1 MTENIKNITKERVER
16 LAQRM
21 QEMNVDVAVFID
33 DEDSR
38 SRNVRYFT
46 GHPSDAL
53 LIVGRD
59 RHTVLI
65 PWDVNMAAQCA
76 IADEVVPYTK
86 FRCQKV
92 DALKTILGEGAVN
105 MKIYGRKL
113 VAELP
118 PSITHVDYLKI
129 TDALSHYDVV
139 VREDGIHAAV
149 TMMRMIKDSHE
160 LQCIRHACQVGD
172 VIIDHIEQGIRHHT
186 IVREEDVALVIER
199 EARENGMERT
209 GFDTLAAG
217 PSRSFAI
224 HAFPGYTA
232 QAWPGDGKQ
241 GTLSILDFGVVYEG
255 YTSDTTLTVAAGVL
269 TEKQETM
276 LRLVQQ
282 AADECTSMYRPGVA
296 IKDAAQKADQIF
308 GTARMTMPHSL
319 GHAIGLDIHEL
330 PRVSVNNKVKPR
342 EISSSACSEG
352 TCVSEPSIPKQ
363 LCVAD
368 AADGYFHPGMV
379 LTLEPGLYDAEAG
392 GVRLEND
399 ILVTDDAPE
408 VLTHSRIIRV

>member
-1 MTENIKNITKERVER
+1 MNEKIKETQKDRIER
-16 LAQRM
+16 LAVRM
-21 QEMNVDVAVFID
+21 QEMNVDVVVFID
-33 DEDSR
+33 DEDTR

-46 GHPSDAL
+46 GHPGDAI

-86 FRCQKV
+86 FHCQKV

-105 MKIYGRKL
+105 MNIHGRRL

-118 PSITHVDYLKI
+118 PATTHVDYLKI

-149 TMMRMIKDSHE
+149 TMMRMIKDGNE
-160 LQCIRHACQVGD
+160 LQCIRQACQVGD
-172 VIIDHIEQGIRHHT
+172 LIIDHIEQGIRSHA
-186 IVREEDVALVIER
+186 IRREEDVALVIER

-232 QAWPGDGKQ
+232 NAWPGDGKQ
-241 GTLSILDFGVVYEG
+241 GTLSILDFGVVYKG
-255 YTSDTTLTVAAGVL
+255 YTSDTTLTVAAGAL

-282 AADECTSMYRPGVA
+282 AADECTPMYRPGVA

-308 GTARMTMPHSL
+308 STVGMTMPHSL

-330 PRVSVNNKVKPR
+330 PRVSINNKIR
-342 EISSSACSEG
+342 TNDDG
-352 TCVSEPSIPKQ
+352 H
-363 LCVAD
+363 D
-368 AADGYFHPGMV
+368 YGAADGYFHPGMV

-399 ILVTDDAPE
+399 ILVTDSTPE